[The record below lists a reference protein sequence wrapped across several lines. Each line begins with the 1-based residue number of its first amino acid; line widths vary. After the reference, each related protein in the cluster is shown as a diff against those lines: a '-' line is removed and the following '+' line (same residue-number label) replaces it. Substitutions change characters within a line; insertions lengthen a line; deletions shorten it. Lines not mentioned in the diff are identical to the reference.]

1 MKTSKISLFYSL
13 TPTKVIPPAEREVER
28 KERWVKVMQ
37 KTVEAEWKPKI
48 IKNTYELFDPE
59 IENQKRFFEGA
70 VVEYYAIQDM
80 DLFEGKP
87 DTSTLDKYREEILDE
102 SLGYNFQTINKILR
116 KRKSTKDFKE
126 VQAWNTFLKTLEETI
141 FAVSGY
147 EFPDSKNFWELVKQY
162 GHEEAKRIAI
172 EQLQARLKKRYD
184 K

>member
-126 VQAWNTFLKTLEETI
+126 VQA
-141 FAVSGY
+141 
-147 EFPDSKNFWELVKQY
+147 
-162 GHEEAKRIAI
+162 
-172 EQLQARLKKRYD
+172 
-184 K
+184 